1 MTAYSSCW
9 ACYALSDEDMSN
21 LPGSCKH
28 CGREFTKPVTAPVE
42 PAQVLCG
49 PDGQWSIT
57 GLSENDLWAL
67 WGILMAEIGRSE
79 LNVSREIHL
88 SKIIIEGLDPAPRS
102 M

>member
-28 CGREFTKPVTAPVE
+28 CGRRFTKPVTAPVE
-42 PAQVLCG
+42 PVQVSRG

-57 GLSENDLWAL
+57 GLSEDDLWTL
-67 WGILMAEIGRSE
+67 WGGLSFILTESLDDPEAEKRLEKI
-79 LNVSREIHL
+79 L
-88 SKIIIEGLDPAPRS
+88 SAALPD
-102 M
+102 

>member
-28 CGREFTKPVTAPVE
+28 CGRRFTKPVTAPVE
-42 PAQVLCG
+42 PVQVSRG

-57 GLSENDLWAL
+57 GLSGSQLRLLLAAL
-67 WGILMAEIGRSE
+67 EDETCQDQTLEAHSTTRP
-79 LNVSREIHL
+79 L
-88 SKIIIEGLDPAPRS
+88 
-102 M
+102 